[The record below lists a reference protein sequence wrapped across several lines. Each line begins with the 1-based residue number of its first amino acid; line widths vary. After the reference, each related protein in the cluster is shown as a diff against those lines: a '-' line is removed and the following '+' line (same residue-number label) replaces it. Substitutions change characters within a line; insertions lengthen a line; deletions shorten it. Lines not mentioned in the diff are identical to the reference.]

1 MTGET
6 KLTIE
11 ITTGHCLGGE
21 SNDVY
26 PGDILEAPKDLSIA
40 DAMKKVRL
48 GYARIIPNTPEPV
61 VESHDTSGPTTI
73 THQDPAIESRDP
85 VTESPEGARKG
96 RSRGSHPS
104 RAGGR

>member
-11 ITTGHCLGGE
+11 ITTGHC
-21 SNDVY
+21 
-26 PGDILEAPKDLSIA
+26 
-40 DAMKKVRL
+40 L